1 MDFTITLNFL
11 SFLFG
16 GNIFYFIRQ
25 FFILLIILLVLLVIL
40 RICWKHWLDRIQKQ
54 YLAAQKYI
62 LLAIDVPRDNEQ
74 GPEAVERFFSH
85 LTGIKIQPTWR
96 EKHFEG
102 QKQLNISLEI
112 ISLEGQIRFLIY
124 TPTQFRDLVEAA
136 IYATYPGVEIYEFDD
151 YTKEVPNEF
160 PNDEYDLWGADIG
173 LYNKNPFP
181 IRTYPNFEHGLSKE
195 LKDPMVDLLEILGK
209 LQKGEQVWIQFI
221 IKPAGTELKEQGE
234 VIVKNMMSE
243 KADSPENI
251 IDKTSHAVVKLGQG
265 VSDFTADTLGVFFPT
280 EPEKKKEKR
289 KIISPGERRIIEAVQ
304 FKIAKIAFDTRIR
317 LIYIAEKQ
325 VFSKDRGVIGVLS
338 AFHAVNTL
346 DMNGLEPEKKTVTPQ
361 RPQKRM
367 EGKKT
372 AIIKAYQKRARYWK
386 AEPKGLTR
394 ILKSI
399 AKFLTINKFLEKKKK
414 NILNIEELA
423 TLYHFPVVSVS
434 PPLIKKTGSKRA
446 EPPFGLPVK

>member
-1 MDFTITLNFL
+1 MDFTINLNFL
-11 SFLFG
+11 SLLFG
-16 GNIFYFIRQ
+16 GNIFYFFRQ
-25 FFILLIILLVLLVIL
+25 FFILVIILLVSLIIL
-40 RICWKHWLDRIQKQ
+40 RICWKHWLDRIQKR
-54 YLAAQKYI
+54 YLAAQRYI

-85 LTGIKIQPTWR
+85 LAGIKIKPTWR
-96 EKHFEG
+96 EKYFEG

-124 TPTQFRDLVEAA
+124 APAQFRDLVEAA

-151 YTKEVPNEF
+151 YTKKVPNEF
-160 PNDEYDLWGADIG
+160 PNDKYDLWGADIG

-181 IRTYPNFEHGLSKE
+181 IRTYPNFEHVLSKE

-209 LQKGEQVWIQFI
+209 LKKGEQVWIQFI
-221 IKPAGTELKEQGE
+221 IKPIGTELKKQGE
-234 VIVKNMMSE
+234 AIVKGMMGE
-243 KADSPENI
+243 KADLSENI

-265 VSDFTADTLGVFFPT
+265 VSDFTADALGVFSPV
-280 EPEKKKEKR
+280 ESEKKKEEK
-289 KIISPGERRIIEAVQ
+289 KIISPGEKRVIEAIQ
-304 FKIAKIAFDTRIR
+304 TKIAKIAFDTRIR
-317 LIYIAEKQ
+317 LIYIAEKE

-346 DMNGLEPEKKTVTPQ
+346 DMNGLEPEKKTVTPK
-361 RPQKRM
+361 RPQRM

-386 AEPKGLTR
+386 SEPKGLTR

-399 AKFLTINKFLEKKKK
+399 AKFLTINKLLENKKK

-423 TLYHFPVVSVS
+423 TLYHFPVVSIS

>member
-1 MDFTITLNFL
+1 MDFTINLNFL

-16 GNIFYFIRQ
+16 GDIFYFIRQ
-25 FFILLIILLVLLVIL
+25 FFILLVILLVLLIIL
-40 RICWKHWLDRIQKQ
+40 RIYGKHWLDRRQKQ

-85 LTGIKIQPTWR
+85 LAGIKIQPTWR
-96 EKHFEG
+96 ERYFEG
-102 QKQLNISLEI
+102 QKQLDISLEI

-136 IYATYPGVEIYEFDD
+136 IYATYPGVEISEFDD
-151 YTKEVPNEF
+151 YTKDVLNEF
-160 PNDEYDLWGADIG
+160 PNNEYDLWGADIG

-195 LKDPMVDLLEILGK
+195 LKDPMIDLLEILGK
-209 LQKGEQVWIQFI
+209 LHKGEQVWIQFI
-221 IKPAGTELKEQGE
+221 IRPAGTELKKQGE
-234 VIVKNMMSE
+234 AIVKNMMGE
-243 KADSPENI
+243 KTSSSENI
-251 IDKTSHAVVKLGQG
+251 VDKTSNAIVKLGQG
-265 VSDFTADTLGVFFPT
+265 ISDFTADTLGVLFPD
-280 EPEKKKEKR
+280 EAEKKKEEK
-289 KIISPGERRIIEAVQ
+289 KIISPGGKKVIEAIQ
-304 FKIAKIAFDTRIR
+304 AKIAKIAFDTRIR
-317 LIYIAEKQ
+317 LIYIAEKK
-325 VFSKDRGVIGVLS
+325 VFSKDRGVVGVLS
-338 AFHAVNTL
+338 AFNAVNTL
-346 DMNGLEPEKKTVTPQ
+346 DMNGLEPEKKTVTSR
-361 RPQKRM
+361 RPQKI

-399 AKFLTINKFLEKKKK
+399 TKFLTIDKLLENKKK

-423 TLYHFPVVSVS
+423 TLYHFPAVSVS

>member
-1 MDFTITLNFL
+1 MDLTINLNFL

-25 FFILLIILLVLLVIL
+25 FFILVIILLVLLIIL
-40 RICWKHWLDRIQKQ
+40 RICWKHWLDRRQKQ

-62 LLAIDVPRDNEQ
+62 LLAIDVPRDNQQ

-96 EKHFEG
+96 EKYFEG
-102 QKQLNISLEI
+102 QKQLDISLEI

-209 LQKGEQVWIQFI
+209 LQKGEQVWIQFV

-243 KADSPENI
+243 KVDSSENI
-251 IDKTSHAVVKLGQG
+251 IDKTSHAVVKLGQE

-280 EPEKKKEKR
+280 EAEKKKEER

-304 FKIAKIAFDTRIR
+304 FKIAKIAFNTRIR

-361 RPQKRM
+361 RPRKT

-372 AIIKAYQKRARYWK
+372 AIIRAYQKRARYWK

-399 AKFLTINKFLEKKKK
+399 AKFLTIKFSGSKKK